1 VSLPPPAPGEDPA
14 ADELVGGQPP
24 DPTAKNHAER
34 VHAGCRLGHFHS
46 GPVRGSQS
54 RHRGAKCGTRRRLV
68 WGNIV
73 TAAML
78 AWTMGSLLAVGLV
91 VVGVLVAYA
100 IYYLVF
106 RLGK

>member
-1 VSLPPPAPGEDPA
+1 
-14 ADELVGGQPP
+14 
-24 DPTAKNHAER
+24 
-34 VHAGCRLGHFHS
+34 
-46 GPVRGSQS
+46 
-54 RHRGAKCGTRRRLV
+54 
-68 WGNIV
+68 
-73 TAAML
+73 ML

>member
-1 VSLPPPAPGEDPA
+1 MPSARLLEPSWRGAVWRPPPSSLED
-14 ADELVGGQPP
+14 
-24 DPTAKNHAER
+24 
-34 VHAGCRLGHFHS
+34 
-46 GPVRGSQS
+46 
-54 RHRGAKCGTRRRLV
+54 
-68 WGNIV
+68 IV